1 MTNLS
6 KLVAAMILTFGLL
19 STAQA
24 SSIEL
29 SIGQFAIYQSDAPTT
44 AEDGEEGEEGE
55 KKKEGEE
62 EEPDC

>member
-6 KLVAAMILTFGLL
+6 KLVATMILAFGLL

-29 SIGQFAIYQSDAPTT
+29 STGEFAIYQSDAPTT
-44 AEDGEEGEEGE
+44 GEDGEDGEKK